1 MGLSYFLENIENKKD
16 IVVVSPD
23 AGGVHRA
30 KAFHGS
36 FDYHGFGG

>member
-1 MGLSYFLENIENKKD
+1 MPVDNLEGGRIGVDYFGKMDLED

-30 KAFHGS
+30 KQFR
-36 FDYHGFGG
+36 DE